1 MDTTLYDAHAR
12 LDDEHWWFLGRRS
25 IVRDA
30 LKRHLHPFPGTRRIL
45 DAGCGT
51 GGNLPM
57 LAEFGDVTGVELEP
71 MAVEIARQRTGGL
84 MRILEGGIPEGL
96 PKGETFDV
104 ITMFDVLEHLDD
116 PVGAVNA
123 LRELLSPSGQ
133 LVITVPAF
141 QFLWSKHDDLNHH
154 KRRYD
159 FAELKRHLEQ
169 GGMKVGFHSY
179 FNSLLF
185 GPVAA
190 VRVFR
195 KLVPGAERENDYGSG
210 GRITNWALTK
220 LFSAER
226 HVASRVPVPF
236 GVSLLA
242 IATRADSPGRG
253 ST

>member
-1 MDTTLYDAHAR
+1 MDTKLYDAHAR

-25 IVRDA
+25 IVRDT
-30 LKRHLHPFPGTRRIL
+30 LKRHLHPLVGTRRIL

-51 GGNLPM
+51 GGNLAM
-57 LAEFGDVTGVELEP
+57 LKEFGDVTGVELEH
-71 MAVEIARQRTGGL
+71 MAVEAARKRTGNAV
-84 MRILEGGIPEGL
+84 RILEGGIPDGL
-96 PKGETFDV
+96 PKGEQFDV

-123 LRELLSPSGQ
+123 LRELLTPSGQ

-159 FAELKRHLEQ
+159 FAELKQHLEK

-190 VRVFR
+190 VRLFR
-195 KLVPGAERENDYGSG
+195 KVVPGSESDSDYGSG
-210 GRITNWALTK
+210 GGLTNWALTK

-226 HVASRVPVPF
+226 HVASRLPVPF

-242 IATRADSPGRG
+242 IASRS
-253 ST
+253 